1 MSEMVFNPDSGT
13 QIGIIERHHVDSI
26 MAAMDMGVEA
36 PDEEDRTL
44 RIMDSYA
51 SNPSNDIGQLDKA
64 YGFKVITQVAKSLPF
79 ESSLLSKLL
88 FDNNNDELKE
98 KMVDSITEENKRQ
111 LSGRS
116 ISPERNLAH
125 NLDLEQALGG
135 EDGLTPPDAELKTKW
150 SGLRNR

>member
-1 MSEMVFNPDSGT
+1 MSEMVFNPNSET

-64 YGFKVITQVAKSLPF
+64 YGFKVVTQIAKSLPF
-79 ESSLLSKLL
+79 EKSLLSSLL
-88 FDNNNDELKE
+88 FDNNNDDIKE
-98 KMVDSITEENKRQ
+98 KMVNSITEENKRQ
-111 LSGRS
+111 LAGRS
-116 ISPERNLAH
+116 ISPERNQEY
-125 NLDLEQALGG
+125 NMDLEQALDG
-135 EDGLTPPDAELKTKW
+135 ENGLTPKDAEFKPKW
-150 SGLRNR
+150 SSLRNR